1 MNLPIFLRNP
11 GIATA
16 FVVILSMSGQI
27 TATGA

>member
-11 GIATA
+11 RIATA
-16 FVVILSMSGQI
+16 FVVILSMSDQI